1 MASHDPDFDFMFVT
15 LVQSFPSLWDTS
27 TAEYWDADQQES
39 AWQELAADIGDGY
52 TVAQC
57 KSTWTTMRDAF
68 TKYRH
73 ELVEG
78 TNPEKYPLADSMEFL
93 VPFMKV
99 ENGDAE
105 VKTEPSVVGNGESS
119 DPGAGHMGRVA
130 IAAAAALQSGSTIVT
145 NVVDESCTHNVTVT
159 VADRPL
165 SAMQDPTSS
174 SSYADEDY
182 TMEDDSNSCSHMA
195 VNAKDGDALFLLS
208 LLPDMKQMNDQQKSK
223 FKAKLLTLSG
233 NILTAKPG
241 PSVLRAALDT

>member
-68 TKYRH
+68 AKYRH
-73 ELVEG
+73 ELAEG

-105 VKTEPSVVGNGESS
+105 VKTEPSVVAVRN
-119 DPGAGHMGRVA
+119 
-130 IAAAAALQSGSTIVT
+130 
-145 NVVDESCTHNVTVT
+145 NVTVT

-241 PSVLRAALDT
+241 PSLLRAALDT